1 MIKYKMQLLSEI
13 FKSDICLRRAYS
25 DSAWEVNVW
34 NGAQAWFIELTKIKG
49 LIRDL
54 VFDAASNKIVE
65 KKNEKFD
72 VVALRYAMAM
82 GSRLVLRAEMGE
94 HVFANFQV
102 MGVRTNQD
110 DNPVFFLKA
119 VNGGKYGGM
128 MGLFENVSM
137 TINII
142 APPEFPGLLGLD
154 YAGWYYLEL
163 SSVDPLTVKY
173 DEGREGLGGVLTFW
187 NNNDDGYWGAI
198 TAAAIESEMPVEFC
212 LFRNSGS
219 KKMLT
224 PLVAKIESVKKEGR
238 KVQVQLNN
246 KGLKVNDATA
256 RKAVYGVES
265 GTYKLKSIRALSG
278 FPGEIASLFQISN
291 RQDWSTL
298 SFIPQ
303 AHNIEFK
310 DGKINN
316 KRIRGKT
323 EYVLHFRLKEKSKV
337 IYYNESNKM
346 IKSKSTDGFIS
357 DVAEALLQ
365 SADNSQGWA
374 WLIFKTASGEARLAE
389 ITELKRDKKIFVWSA
404 KVELTQDYIEE
415 FREEEVKVKRMSL
428 FYFRC

>member
-1 MIKYKMQLLSEI
+1 MQLLSEK

-82 GSRLVLRAEMGE
+82 GSRIVLRAEMGQ

-102 MGVRTNQD
+102 MGVRTNKD
-110 DNPVFFLKA
+110 DNPEFYVKA

-128 MGLFENVSM
+128 MGLGYLENVSM
-137 TINII
+137 TIDII
-142 APPEFPGLLGLD
+142 ELPAYTGLGLD
-154 YAGWYYLEL
+154 YAGWYYLQL
-163 SSVDPLTVKY
+163 FSVDPLTVKY
-173 DEGREGLGGVLTFW
+173 DEGSGGLDALTIL
-187 NNNDDGYWGAI
+187 NNNDDGYRMSGWDWI
-198 TAAAIESEMPVEFC
+198 IAAAIESEMPVEFC

-224 PLVAKIESVKKEGR
+224 PLVAKIKSVKKEGR